1 MTYAVHHLD
10 GQGTPQLEEFPS
22 LEAGLARVEALRN
35 DGDVSEVR
43 VFKEIPIEVRT
54 YYRVVAVEGDA
65 APEPPLPVSPPEPEL
80 EAALPPSAEES
91 APAAE
96 DGLWNPEP
104 VAEEPSQ
111 DEHRRHVAKEP
122 PSGAVVMGPA
132 PVTVP
137 RDASELPPEPAPE
150 HRRSLFGRG

>member
-1 MTYAVHHLD
+1 MTYAVHHVD
-10 GQGTPQLEEFPS
+10 GQGAPQIEEFPS

-54 YYRVVAVEGDA
+54 YYRVVAVEEDT
-65 APEPPLPVSPPEPEL
+65 APEPPVQVSPPEPNL
-80 EAALPPSAEES
+80 EAVLPPPEEEL
-91 APAAE
+91 APVAE
-96 DGLWNPEP
+96 DELWDPEP
-104 VAEEPSQ
+104 VAEEVRHE
-111 DEHRRHVAKEP
+111 EHRMHVAKEP

-137 RDASELPPEPAPE
+137 RDASEPPPEPAPE

>member
-35 DGDVSEVR
+35 DGAVSEVR

-54 YYRVVAVEGDA
+54 YYRVVAVEGEG
-65 APEPPLPVSPPEPEL
+65 APEPPVQVSPPEPEL
-80 EAALPPSAEES
+80 EAVMPPPEE
-91 APAAE
+91 APVPAAE
-96 DGLWNPEP
+96 DELWDPQP
-104 VAEEPSQ
+104 AAEEPRHE
-111 DEHRRHVAKEP
+111 EHRMHVAKEP

-137 RDASELPPEPAPE
+137 RDASEPPPEPTPE